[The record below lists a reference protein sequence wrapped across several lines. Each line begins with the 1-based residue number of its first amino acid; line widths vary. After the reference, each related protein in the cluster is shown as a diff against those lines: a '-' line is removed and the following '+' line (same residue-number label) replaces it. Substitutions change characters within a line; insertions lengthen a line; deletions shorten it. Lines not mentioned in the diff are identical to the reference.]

1 MDLTSFAY
9 FDKYLDFAK
18 MRRSWLELVNKNNYQ
33 RVTKPSKKE
42 KEEICH
48 SASAIALQPSVII
61 NVFSTA
67 PCAMCAYT

>member
-1 MDLTSFAY
+1 
-9 FDKYLDFAK
+9 

-42 KEEICH
+42 KEEICQ

>member
-1 MDLTSFAY
+1 
-9 FDKYLDFAK
+9 

-48 SASAIALQPSVII
+48 SASAIALQPICDNQRI
-61 NVFSTA
+61 QHRPMCNVCIHLASS
-67 PCAMCAYT
+67 YV

>member
-33 RVTKPSKKE
+33 RVTEPSKKE
-42 KEEICH
+42 KKEICQY
-48 SASAIALQPSVII
+48 SAIALQPSVII